1 MHALSKGVTTC
12 TPLKVFLLL
21 NVNTVFLFDGLT
33 SRGDIFFLCLP
44 DPSSQLV
51 KGPYLLLTLLK
62 YGRNPQLIHSV
73 LRSQFQRMQ
82 IISCFVF
89 VYTIPSHVTFCFL
102 RLTQRSVGYPTL
114 YNRIQYIS
122 IISTIFK
129 G

>member
-1 MHALSKGVTTC
+1 MHALSKGVITC
-12 TPLKVFLLL
+12 TPFKSFPPTECKHGLPVC
-21 NVNTVFLFDGLT
+21 LT

-73 LRSQFQRMQ
+73 LRSQFHRMQ